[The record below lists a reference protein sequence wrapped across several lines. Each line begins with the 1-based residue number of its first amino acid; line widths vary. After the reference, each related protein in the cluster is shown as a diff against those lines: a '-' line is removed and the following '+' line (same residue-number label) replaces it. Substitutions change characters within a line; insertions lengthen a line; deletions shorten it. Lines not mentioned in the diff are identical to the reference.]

1 MSGRSRRALALLS
14 AAAAL
19 GGCGL
24 GPTGSADD
32 GVGLTATRDFGRRSL
47 LDVQRARLASGDT
60 ALRVLQRS
68 ARVRTGP
75 GGAVAAIDGVA
86 GGRRLDWSLYVNGIR
101 PGDDA
106 AVEVHGGDRLWWDL
120 HDAASTADVPAVVGS
135 FPEPFVHGSGGRRL
149 PVRVECDDPR
159 AGACD
164 VVARKLIAL
173 GVPAGRSAIS
183 QSAAD
188 ESLRV
193 LVGPWSRLRGG
204 DVESASIDDGPR
216 ASGVFA
222 RFDASARHLVV
233 LDARGRPARTL
244 GAGTGLIAATRAKDR
259 QPVWFVTG
267 TDGAGV
273 ASAARA
279 FDESTLDDRLAL
291 AIFRD
296 LPVSVP
302 LERAGRA
309 EDLARPHRGVRQQRR
324 ASLTTRQLRSRT
336 PHLRHLVR

>member
-1 MSGRSRRALALLS
+1 MSGRSRRALAVVC

-24 GPTGSADD
+24 GSTESAED
-32 GVGLTATRDFGRRSL
+32 GVGLTVTRDFGRRPL
-47 LDVQRARLASGDT
+47 LDEPRARAASGDS

-68 ARVRTGP
+68 ARVRTRP
-75 GGAVAAIDGVA
+75 GGVVDAIDGVA
-86 GGRRLDWSLYVNGIR
+86 GAGRLAWSLYVNGIR
-101 PGDDA
+101 SDDDGGGAA

-120 HDAASTADVPAVVGS
+120 HDADIPAVVGS
-135 FPEPFVHGSGGRRL
+135 FPEPFLHGSGGRRL

-159 AGACD
+159 AGPCD

-188 ESLRV
+188 DSLRV
-193 LVGPWSRLRGG
+193 LVGPWDRLRGG
-204 DVESASIDDGPR
+204 DAESASIDHGPR

-222 RFDASARHLVV
+222 RFDASARRLVV
-233 LDARGRPARTL
+233 LDERGRPARTL
-244 GAGTGLIAATRAKDR
+244 GPRTGLVAATRATDR

-267 TDGAGV
+267 TDRAGV

-291 AIFRD
+291 AISDD

-302 LERAGRA
+302 LAPAGPR
-309 EDLARPHRGVRQQRR
+309 
-324 ASLTTRQLRSRT
+324 
-336 PHLRHLVR
+336 